1 MANLSTLSRLAALTL
16 AVGSVAA
23 AQDPWSLSFKMGGGP
38 SFQEVRTYCGDAGY
52 AWGGDFEV
60 GYQLTKSSQL
70 AFTLGYRVLPGD
82 FQQLSLAPATL
93 PTRATTG
100 DYTLETRIRKADLQG
115 FQLGALYR
123 ANLPWEGTYWQ
134 GGLRLGFNKS
144 KDIDTGTTFTQ
155 TVTTAGTAGSI
166 TAVKAIASQKGKTV
180 ASPGLVVG
188 LGYRLNDTY
197 SIEANYATLRA
208 ESATDGT
215 KLTGS
220 ALELTFA
227 VRF

>member
-1 MANLSTLSRLAALTL
+1 MANLSTLSRLAALAL
-16 AVGSVAA
+16 AVGTAAA

-38 SFQEVRTYCGDAGY
+38 TFQDVRTYAGDAGY

-60 GYQLTKSSQL
+60 GYQLTKTSQL

-93 PTRATTG
+93 PTRTAVG
-100 DYTLETRIRKADLQG
+100 VYTLETRIRKADLQG
-115 FQLGALYR
+115 FQLGAAYR
-123 ANLPWEGTYWQ
+123 ANLPWDGFFWQ
-134 GGLRLGFNKS
+134 GGLRVGFNRS
-144 KDIDTGTTFTQ
+144 KDIDTGTIFTQ
-155 TVTTAGTAGSI
+155 TVTTANTSGAI
-166 TAVKAIASQKGKTV
+166 TAVKAIATQKGKTV
-180 ASPGLVVG
+180 VSPGLVVG

-197 SIEANYATLRA
+197 SVEANYYTLRA

-220 ALELTFA
+220 ALELAFA